1 VNTVTQT
8 ARAADVDLRDIL
20 APRRLTEVVDVG
32 ANPIDGDPPY
42 LAMLQAGLC
51 RVTGFEPQLSALH
64 ELTQAQGPLERYLPW
79 ALGDGGMHTLHV
91 CAAPGMTSLLAPD
104 AQSLA
109 LFEALQPLAEVR
121 ERIAVQTRRLD
132 DIAEIAHLDFLKIDV
147 QGSELAVFRAGRARL
162 AQAVMVQTEVSFV
175 TLYKEQPT
183 QGEIDQSEVRA
194 AVALLGVHATR
205 EVRPRPHA
213 RPFARQH
220 VAALRCAVAFERPGR
235 KADRRRADVAVVQ
248 PGGRHFAQHV
258 GPRQLGRRRRLRSVA
273 RHHVDRIALGR
284 GEAAVDRIEARRAR
298 RRWPSCRGAAE
309 ARARVAQ
316 DQPADGVAEGRIRR
330 PNGRLALPMTTVA
343 TGCCA

>member
-1 VNTVTQT
+1 MNTMTQT
-8 ARAADVDLRDIL
+8 TRAAVDLRDIL

-147 QGSELAVFRAGRARL
+147 QGSELAVFRAGRAKL

-175 TLYKEQPT
+175 TLYKDQPT
-183 QGEIDQSEVRA
+183 QGEIDQELRGQGFVPHCFA
-194 AVALLGVHATR
+194 AVKQWPIAPCVVDGDPRRPLRQLLEADLVYMRDIRRPEAMDDEQLRHLAL
-205 EVRPRPHA
+205 
-213 RPFARQH
+213 
-220 VAALRCAVAFERPGR
+220 VAHHCHGSFDLALRCLLLLEE
-235 KADRRRADVAVVQ
+235 RRAVEA
-248 PGGRHFAQHV
+248 GAQQ
-258 GPRQLGRRRRLRSVA
+258 RYLQLL
-273 RHHVDRIALGR
+273 
-284 GEAAVDRIEARRAR
+284 AA
-298 RRWPSCRGAAE
+298 RGA
-309 ARARVAQ
+309 
-316 DQPADGVAEGRIRR
+316 
-330 PNGRLALPMTTVA
+330 
-343 TGCCA
+343 